1 MYSAGE
7 LPKRDPRVDPRLP
20 TKGTG
25 EYEWK
30 GFLSPSR
37 HPQVVDPASGVLVNW
52 NNRPAKRFGAAD
64 DNWTYGSTQ
73 RVRMLEAGLAKRD
86 KHDLASV
93 TSAMNAA
100 ATQDLRNVVLT
111 PTLVTLLKAA
121 PAPSPRAQRML
132 DLLQG
137 WLVNGSSRLDRDLD
151 GTIDAGAAP
160 AIMDALYA
168 PLFIDAMS
176 GTLGH
181 ESLDALGQLVGTGA
195 GPASNFTDGGFWYLD
210 KDLRTLIGAKFEQ
223 PLKLR
228 YCGGG
233 DLSACARSLWG
244 AFEVAGT
251 ILQNA
256 QGTADP
262 NGWRA
267 DATKERISFR
277 PGLLKT
283 TIRYTNRPSAIQ
295 QVLSFS
301 GHRPRQPISI
311 TVP

>member
-1 MYSAGE
+1 
-7 LPKRDPRVDPRLP
+7 VDPRLP

-30 GFLSPSR
+30 GFLPPSR

-64 DNWTYGSTQ
+64 DNWAYGSTQ
-73 RVRMLEAGLAKRD
+73 RVRLLEAGLAKRD

-111 PTLVTLLKAA
+111 PTLVTLLNAA

-132 DLLQG
+132 DLLQR

-151 GTIDAGAAP
+151 GTMDAGAPP
-160 AIMDALYA
+160 AIMDALYQ
-168 PLFIDAMS
+168 PLYRAAMGGGLS
-176 GTLGH
+176 G
-181 ESLDALGQLVGTGA
+181 SVLDALSPLIGA
-195 GPASNFTDGGFWYLD
+195 EGGPAGGFTDGGFWYLD
-210 KDLRTLIGAKFEQ
+210 KDLRTLTGTKFAQ
-223 PLKLR
+223 PLMRR
-228 YCGGG
+228 YCGAG
-233 DLSACARSLWG
+233 DPAACARALWG
-244 AFEVAGT
+244 AFEAAGAA
-251 ILQNA
+251 LEA
-256 QGTADP
+256 AEGTANP
-262 NGWRA
+262 
-267 DATKERISFR
+267 DAWTDDANQERIAFR

-283 TIRYTNRPSAIQ
+283 TIRYTNRPSGIQ

-301 GHRPRQPISI
+301 GHRPR
-311 TVP
+311 